1 MLYPLKNNELI
12 GGFFKTNPNFA
23 NCIVFVHFYYIVMPK
38 TEELQN
44 LSQKNEISF
53 EEFRKAV
60 LVDYRIANESREA
73 SLLGRKEVLSGKAK
87 FGIFGDGKEIAQLA
101 MAKAFKKGDFRS
113 GYYRD
118 QTFMFAIGELTM
130 QQWFAGLYAH
140 ADLAAE
146 PSAAGRQMGGHYS
159 TQSINP
165 DGSWKNLTDKY
176 NSSSDI
182 SPTGGQMPR
191 LLGLALASKLFRT
204 NTNLHSSEFEKFS
217 KKGDEIA
224 FGTIG
229 DASTSEGLFW
239 ESINAAGVMQIPMLV
254 SVWDDGYG
262 ISVPKKYQTT
272 KGDIHEALS
281 GMQRDKKAPGFEMYK
296 VKAWDYSALC
306 DVYEKA
312 AALCRTEHIPALI
325 HVEEVTQPQGHSTS
339 GSHERYKSP
348 ERLQWEKDFDGIKK
362 MREWVL
368 KFAIAT
374 EAELTE
380 IEEKAKETVKEARN
394 NAWAAY
400 TGPIKQEA
408 AEAIALILATVE
420 GTPHL
425 DAVNKF
431 IAEIKTAKDPMRKDT
446 VIAIK
451 KTLRLTCN
459 NNSPAREALQKFSNE
474 YAVLNEDRYDSL
486 LYTNEV
492 LSVAEVKPDYS
503 SDESANGYEILR
515 DNFDAILGKYPEVV
529 IFGEDSGKL
538 GGVNQGLE
546 NMQKKYGEER
556 VFDTGIR
563 EATIIGQAI
572 GLALRGLRP
581 IAEIQYLDY
590 LLYALQILSDD
601 LATLAYRTKGTQRAP
616 VIIRTRGHRL
626 EGIWHSGSPMG
637 MIINSLRGIYVCV
650 PRNMTQAAGF
660 YNTLLSANEPGIIIE
675 PLNSYRLKE
684 KRPGNFGEFKLPLG
698 IPEVIREG
706 KDVTIVTYGPLCR
719 MAVEAAQQL
728 EAENISVE
736 VIDVQTLLPF
746 DINHSIVESL
756 KKTNRVLF
764 LDEDVKG
771 GASAF
776 MMEKVLEEQ
785 GGYAHLD
792 SAPRTLTAKD
802 HRPAY
807 GSDGD
812 FFSKPSVEDIFDTV
826 YSIMNEA
833 DPSAHPDIY

>member
-1 MLYPLKNNELI
+1 
-12 GGFFKTNPNFA
+12 
-23 NCIVFVHFYYIVMPK
+23 MPK

-53 EEFRKAV
+53 EEFRSAV
-60 LVDYRIANESREA
+60 LKDYRIANESREA

-87 FGIFGDGKEIAQLA
+87 FGIFGDGKEVAQIA
-101 MAKAFKKGDFRS
+101 MAKAFKHGDFRS

-118 QTFMFAIGELTM
+118 QTFMFAIGELTL
-130 QQWFAGLYAH
+130 QEWFAGLYAH
-140 ADLAAE
+140 ADITAE
-146 PSAAGRQMGGHYS
+146 PSSAGRQMGGHYS
-159 TQSINP
+159 THSVNP
-165 DGSWKNLTDKY
+165 DGSWKELTSKY

-204 NTNLHSSEFEKFS
+204 NPLLQIPEFEKFS
-217 KKGDEIA
+217 KKGNEIA

-239 ESINAAGVMQIPMLV
+239 EAINAAGVMQIPMLV

-272 KGDIHEALS
+272 KGDIYEALK
-281 GMQRDKKAPGFEMYK
+281 GMQQDKKAPGYEMFK

-306 DVYEKA
+306 DTYKKA
-312 AALCRTEHIPALI
+312 SAICRDEHSPVLI

-339 GSHERYKSP
+339 GSHERYKTP
-348 ERLQWEKDFDGIKK
+348 ERLQWEKDFDGLKK
-362 MREWVL
+362 MREWIL
-368 KFAIAT
+368 KFAIAK
-374 EAELTE
+374 EEELND
-380 IEEKAKETVKEARN
+380 IEEKAKEAVKEARN
-394 NAWAAY
+394 KAWTAY
-400 TGPIKQEA
+400 LEPIKQET
-408 AEAIALILATVE
+408 AEAIALVLAVVE
-420 GTPHL
+420 GTPHI

-431 IAEIKTAKDPMRKDT
+431 IAELKAAKDPLRKDV
-446 VIAIK
+446 VIAMK
-451 KTLRLTCN
+451 KTLRLTRN
-459 NNSPAREALQKFSNE
+459 NSSPAREALQKFNNSFADKNAE
-474 YAVLNEDRYDSL
+474 RYNSF

-492 LSVAEVKPDYS
+492 LSVNEVKPAYDG
-503 SDESANGYEILR
+503 DESQNGHEILR
-515 DNFDAILGKYPEVV
+515 DNFDAILGKYPQVV

-660 YNTLLSANEPGIIIE
+660 YNTLLASNEPGLVIE

-684 KRPGNFGEFKLPLG
+684 RKPANFGEFKLPLG
-698 IPEVIREG
+698 VPEVIREG

-719 MAVEAAQQL
+719 MAMETAQQL

-736 VIDVQTLLPF
+736 IIDVQTLLPF
-746 DINHSIVESL
+746 DINHTIVESL

-771 GASAF
+771 GASAY

-785 GGYAHLD
+785 GGYEYLD
-792 SAPRTLTAKD
+792 SAPRTLTGKD

-812 FFSKPSVEDIFDTV
+812 FFSKPSVEDIFDVV
-826 YSIMNEA
+826 YGIMNEV
-833 DPSAHPDIY
+833 DPSSYPDIY